1 MNVSHL
7 MRILIIAEGVF
18 LLDMAFLVREWQVLK
33 GRSVVVDVALIV
45 SVAVYLYTPRI
56 LSC

>member
-7 MRILIIAEGVF
+7 MKILITAEGVF

>member
-7 MRILIIAEGVF
+7 MKILITVEGVF
-18 LLDMAFLVREWQVLK
+18 HLDMEFLVREWQGLK

-45 SVAVYLYTPRI
+45 S
-56 LSC
+56 SSS